1 MEKLE
6 ELFEILENLQ
16 DLYDKSKINLIEY
29 YNLKNEEIHKFL
41 IKNPKENYNILKSN
55 NII

>member
-29 YNLKNEEIHKFL
+29 YNLKSEEIHKFL